1 MSSKEDVHQ
10 AALNARAAARVL
22 RTLSTHDKNE
32 ALALIA
38 QTLVSHSDQIL
49 AANALDVQAARATG
63 TTEAMVDRLIIT
75 AQRLEAMAQGVR
87 DTIALTDPVGEIT
100 REWTRADGLHIKQV
114 RVPLGVIGM
123 IYEARPN
130 VTVDAATLCLK
141 SGNAALLR
149 GSSSAAKTNAVL
161 VDVMRGALTASRVP
175 VDAIQ
180 FISSDSRDSVEH
192 LMQARGLVDLLIPRG
207 GAELIKRVVE
217 GSIVPVVE
225 TGVGNVHVYVDASA
239 DLDKAL
245 NIIINAKTQRV
256 SVCNT
261 AETLLVHR
269 AIADAFMPRVLAA
282 LASSGVVVH
291 GDEAVQQYAQRA
303 GLSVEVATDVDWASE
318 YMSLDLAVAV
328 VDDLDAAI
336 NHIRRW
342 TTGHTEAIVS
352 KDQDAID
359 AFVAAMDSAAVMVNA
374 STRFTDGGEFG
385 FGAEIGI
392 STQKTHARG
401 PMGLSELT
409 STTYVVTG
417 DGHIRD

>member
-1 MSSKEDVHQ
+1 MSSREAVHQ
-10 AALNARAAARVL
+10 AAHNARAAARVL
-22 RTLSTHDKNE
+22 RTLSTAQKND
-32 ALALIA
+32 ALSSIASALI
-38 QTLVSHSDQIL
+38 SHSAAIV
-49 AANALDVQAARATG
+49 AANVQDVAAAKSQG
-63 TTEAMVDRLIIT
+63 IGEAMIDRLTIT
-75 AQRLEAMAQGVR
+75 HARLQAMADGVR
-87 DTIALTDPVGEIT
+87 ETIALADPVGEVT
-100 REWTRADGLHIKQV
+100 REWTRPDGLHIKQV

-149 GSSSAAKTNAVL
+149 GSSSAARTNAVL
-161 VDVMRGALTASRVP
+161 VDVMRNALVTSDVP
-175 VDAIQ
+175 ADAIAL
-180 FISSDSRDSVEH
+180 ISSESRDSVEH
-192 LMQARGLVDLLIPRG
+192 LMHARGLVDLLIPRG

-225 TGVGNVHVYVDASA
+225 TGVGNVHVYVDESA

-261 AETLLVHR
+261 AETLLVHS
-269 AIADAFMPRVLAA
+269 AVADTFMPRA
-282 LASSGVVVH
+282 LVALSSAGVVVH
-291 GDEAVQQYAQRA
+291 GDQRVQQYARAA
-303 GLSVEVATDVDWASE
+303 GLAVEPATDADWATE
-318 YMSLDLAVAV
+318 YMSLDLAVGI
-328 VDDLDAAI
+328 VDDLNAAVD
-336 NHIRRW
+336 HIRQW
-342 TTGHTEAIVS
+342 STGHTEAIIS
-352 KDQDAID
+352 SDQHAID
-359 AFVAAMDSAAVMVNA
+359 TFVAAMDSAAVMVNA

-401 PMGLSELT
+401 PMGLAELT

-417 DGHIRD
+417 DGHIRH